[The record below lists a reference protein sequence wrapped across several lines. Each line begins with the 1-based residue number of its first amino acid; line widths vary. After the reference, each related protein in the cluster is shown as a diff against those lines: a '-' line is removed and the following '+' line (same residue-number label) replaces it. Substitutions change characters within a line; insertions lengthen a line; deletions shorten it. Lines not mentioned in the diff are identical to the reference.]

1 LHAKGLDSSFQGFCN
16 ATQVYQRD
24 QDQSQIPDVSE
35 RPGSITDLSFKCLGA
50 LETKFV
56 VIRCEKMSIFCIITQ
71 SHSEYFLYI
80 TIQWIYWY
88 NLYSNMHLLYS
99 RKVPFQHASSLKC
112 ETDYHER
119 INVHKYP
126 FTLVIKVSFQHAS
139 GLKC

>member
-1 LHAKGLDSSFQGFCN
+1 MWKN
-16 ATQVYQRD
+16 
-24 QDQSQIPDVSE
+24 
-35 RPGSITDLSFKCLGA
+35 
-50 LETKFV
+50 
-56 VIRCEKMSIFCIITQ
+56 
-71 SHSEYFLYI
+71 EYFLYNHTI
-80 TIQWIYWY
+80 TFWVFFVYYDPMNLLIQP
-88 NLYSNMHLLYS
+88 SNMHLLYS

>member
-1 LHAKGLDSSFQGFCN
+1 
-16 ATQVYQRD
+16 
-24 QDQSQIPDVSE
+24 
-35 RPGSITDLSFKCLGA
+35 
-50 LETKFV
+50 
-56 VIRCEKMSIFCIITQ
+56 
-71 SHSEYFLYI
+71 
-80 TIQWIYWY
+80 
-88 NLYSNMHLLYS
+88 MHLLYS